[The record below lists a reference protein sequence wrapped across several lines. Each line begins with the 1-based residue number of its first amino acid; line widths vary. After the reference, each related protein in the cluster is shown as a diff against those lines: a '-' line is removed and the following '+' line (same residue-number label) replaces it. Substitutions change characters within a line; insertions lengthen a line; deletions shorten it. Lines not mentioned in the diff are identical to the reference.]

1 MDIFTES
8 HLRANSIAWLPV
20 RQTDSVCY
28 LGKDTDVIAEKLR
41 LLTQNTDCI
50 EHAKELFG
58 QKTYDY
64 LICMGADLESELAF
78 FGKALAADG
87 RLVLGVENAYGMK
100 YLAGT
105 KEIASGAYFSSVE
118 GLKEAGGYTK
128 EEICALLRQE
138 GFSEIRFYYPF
149 PDYRFAMSIY
159 SDDYLPKQGELI
171 DQIGNFDSE
180 RMVLFDEANAMDAA
194 IARGKFTEF
203 SNSYLV
209 VAGKEKARPLTDERG
224 ETISFVKFSNDRGA
238 AHNIRTYIT
247 TSANQ
252 TKHLRKT
259 ADTQAAKSHIQ
270 RLVQTA
276 QKLTKLYEGSGFLVN
291 ACKAYEGGVELEF
304 LHGHTMEEE
313 LDRWIERGEYDLA
326 AEKFLAVLKEIASV
340 SGKETFY
347 MTEEFRNVFGDVTL
361 PQGLLAAPVSDIDLI
376 MPNVLVLKDNQKT
389 IIDYEWTFYFP
400 VPVNFMLYRNIRY
413 YADTTAARRVLDPAA
428 LYEKLGISK
437 EELEAYASME
447 ESFQQY
453 VLGSHTPMRRL
464 YQQAGKP
471 AYHVSSILHVIDRL
485 ERVRALQVY
494 FDRGSGFRE
503 EDTATYHSKAL
514 DGTYR
519 LEVPVSGEVSG
530 LRIDPGSQACTV
542 EIRRLAWKGQ
552 KESVLSFV
560 SNGHKMAGS
569 MYLFDT
575 DDPNILLTDL
585 PAVEKILQID
595 LRIDSMSLA
604 AAEWIAPKIDAK
616 YKLKK
621 ILKR

>member
-1 MDIFTES
+1 M
-8 HLRANSIAWLPV
+8 
-20 RQTDSVCY
+20 
-28 LGKDTDVIAEKLR
+28 
-41 LLTQNTDCI
+41 
-50 EHAKELFG
+50 
-58 QKTYDY
+58 
-64 LICMGADLESELAF
+64 
-78 FGKALAADG
+78 
-87 RLVLGVENAYGMK
+87 
-100 YLAGT
+100 
-105 KEIASGAYFSSVE
+105 
-118 GLKEAGGYTK
+118 
-128 EEICALLRQE
+128 
-138 GFSEIRFYYPF
+138 
-149 PDYRFAMSIY
+149 
-159 SDDYLPKQGELI
+159 
-171 DQIGNFDSE
+171 
-180 RMVLFDEANAMDAA
+180 
-194 IARGKFTEF
+194 
-203 SNSYLV
+203 
-209 VAGKEKARPLTDERG
+209 
-224 ETISFVKFSNDRGA
+224 
-238 AHNIRTYIT
+238 
-247 TSANQ
+247 
-252 TKHLRKT
+252 
-259 ADTQAAKSHIQ
+259 
-270 RLVQTA
+270 
-276 QKLTKLYEGSGFLVN
+276 
-291 ACKAYEGGVELEF
+291 
-304 LHGHTMEEE
+304 
-313 LDRWIERGEYDLA
+313 
-326 AEKFLAVLKEIASV
+326 KEIASV

-437 EELEAYASME
+437 EELAAYASME

-585 PAVEKILQID
+585 PAGEKILQID